1 MQSALFQNPSRSV
14 GDVGSKAHHLHR
26 LTEEGFRVPPFIAI
40 SKHDVSML
48 FGDAIAQVEALF
60 APFSGF
66 RMSQNQDG
74 DSSASISPETMAPF
88 FTGGTQGLIEACAD
102 AEALLLAFEPDAAL
116 LDALMQ
122 RVTDVFGPNFCLSV
136 RSSAISED
144 ASDASFAGQHK
155 TYLYT
160 TPSQLFDNIK
170 RSLASAWSF
179 GAISYRLQMGVS
191 IQHIEY
197 AMVLQQMVFATRS
210 GIAFSMN
217 AHGNMADAVINC
229 GYGMG
234 EGIVMDQV
242 AADCYHVNRA
252 LRSITRSVV
261 TKAQSME
268 YSAEHGIHLV
278 DVPADKQALAAL
290 AEAEIFAVYEQVMLA
305 EKLLGKPA
313 DIEFVWGEDGLLYLL
328 QMRPITTIHRE
339 DLVVLDNTN
348 IVESYPNIT
357 LPLSYSFASMAYT
370 NLFRRSARAFW
381 ISDKKF
387 DANHE
392 VFDHLIEHFY
402 GRVYYRLDNWYR
414 MMALVYNSK
423 RSMQAW
429 ETAVGLP
436 DSASDRYK
444 FPLTGKIKTAL
455 SVLWLVVNYK
465 KGNRRF
471 FAHFAKSYSQFKA
484 YEPYM
489 NSPKELWNHLEESI
503 ERTFEQYHLTIVN
516 DYLAFKAFGWLQ
528 DAIGDAGI
536 SDNPELAN
544 ELVVGQGGVESELAV
559 MAFLN
564 IKAQVLENPA
574 LLSIFAQ
581 EDSVVLH
588 QIKAPEFEKFY
599 QDWQGYLE
607 RFGDRTLAELK
618 LEVKSPRRNPELL
631 VQLVKS
637 QLDTKM
643 TAENFKERQGKIFQ
657 SAQNLVKAKLKW
669 WMPKTWWFNL
679 ALGLSRYGLANR
691 ENMRFCRTRVYSA
704 SKDIFL
710 AMADLMVNAGVLE
723 AADDIF
729 YLTMD
734 EVKAYAFVDD
744 AKKAVDQSVGG
755 DFQHQKEKKSYRE
768 IVTERKETYAK
779 YQSLRLP
786 DRIIYSK
793 KDKPDLTQYLEDVT
807 REGIDLSEVLKGV
820 PVSKGMVEGEALVIT
835 EPVLNADVKGKIL
848 ISKMTDPGW
857 VFLMSQAIALV
868 TEKGSLLSHTAIVG
882 RELGIPVVVAVQ
894 DVTQRIRT
902 GERIRVNGSTGVI
915 ERLES

>member
-1 MQSALFQNPSRSV
+1 VESALFQNPSLSV

-40 SKHDVSML
+40 SKHDISLL
-48 FGDAIAQVEALF
+48 FGDAIAHIESLF
-60 APFSGF
+60 VPFSQAQPSPDT
-66 RMSQNQDG
+66 MS
-74 DSSASISPETMAPF
+74 ELM
-88 FTGGTQGLIEACAD
+88 EVCAQ
-102 AEALLLAFEPDAAL
+102 AEQCLMQFQPRLELQE
-116 LDALMQ
+116 ALMQ
-122 RVTDVFGPNFCLSV
+122 RALEDFGNDFCISV

-160 TPSQLFDNIK
+160 RPHELIHNIK

-179 GAISYRLQMGVS
+179 GALSYRLKMGVS
-191 IQHIEY
+191 IRNIEY
-197 AMVLQQMVFATRS
+197 AMVLQKMVFATRS

-217 AHGNMADAVINC
+217 SNGNMADAVINC

-242 AADCYHVNRA
+242 AADCYHVYRA

-261 TKAQSME
+261 TKVQSME
-268 YSAEHGIHLV
+268 YSTELGIHLA
-278 DVPADKQALAAL
+278 DVPADKQSVSALS
-290 AEAEIFAVYEQVMLA
+290 EAEIFAVYDQVMLA
-305 EKLLGKPA
+305 EKVLGKPA

-370 NLFRRSARAFW
+370 NLFRRSAKAFW
-381 ISDKKF
+381 ISSERF
-387 DANHE
+387 DANAE

-436 DSASDRYK
+436 DSASDAYH
-444 FPLTGKIKTAL
+444 FPLMGKIKTAL
-455 SVLWLVVNYK
+455 SVSWLVINYK
-465 KGNRRF
+465 RGNKRF
-471 FAHFAKSYSQFKA
+471 FKDFGQAYQQFQA
-484 YEPYM
+484 FDQHRG
-489 NSPKELWNHLEESI
+489 NVAALWQHLESSI
-503 ERTFEQYHLTIVN
+503 ARTFEQYHLTIVN

-528 DAIGDAGI
+528 DAIQKFGI
-536 SDNPELAN
+536 SENPELAN

-559 MAFLN
+559 MSFLTL
-564 IKAQVLENPA
+564 KARVLSTPGLLKVFA
-574 LLSIFAQ
+574 LEDFAAL
-581 EDSVVLH
+581 EAL
-588 QIKAPEFEKFY
+588 KAPEFADFY
-599 QDWQGYLE
+599 RDWQSHLQ

-618 LEVKSPRRNPELL
+618 LEVKSPRQFPEML
-631 VQLVKS
+631 VQLMKS
-637 QLDTKM
+637 QLDSAITV
-643 TAENFKERQGKIFQ
+643 ENFKERQAQIHANAVKLVEGKLRGWQ
-657 SAQNLVKAKLKW
+657 
-669 WMPKTWWFNL
+669 PKSWWFRWV
-679 ALGLSRYGLANR
+679 LGMSRYGLANR
-691 ENMRFCRTRVYSA
+691 ENMRFCRTRVYSV
-704 SKDIFL
+704 SKDIFR
-710 AMADLMVNAGVLE
+710 AIAECMVTAGHLE
-723 AADDIF
+723 DGEDVF

-734 EVKAYAFVDD
+734 EIKRYALVEPTDMKGLVEARKAEYANYKDL
-744 AKKAVDQSVGG
+744 
-755 DFQHQKEKKSYRE
+755 
-768 IVTERKETYAK
+768 I
-779 YQSLRLP
+779 LP

-793 KDKPDLTQYLEDVT
+793 KAKPDFTHYLNVLTQ
-807 REGIDLSEVLKGV
+807 EGLDRSQVLNGV
-820 PVSKGMVEGEALVIT
+820 AVSKGVAEGEALVIT

-848 ISKMTDPGW
+848 VSKMTDPGW

-894 DVTQRIRT
+894 DATQRIKT
-902 GERIRVNGSTGVI
+902 GEWIRVNGSTGTI
-915 ERLES
+915 ERIETPKK

>member
-1 MQSALFQNPSRSV
+1 LSDRLFDKSATEVSEI
-14 GDVGSKAHHLHR
+14 GSKAFHLSTLQR
-26 LTEEGFRVPPFIAI
+26 EGFRVPPFFML
-40 SKHDVSML
+40 SRYDVELL
-48 FGDAIAQVEALF
+48 FGSILSEVESIFASVNGSDSEDLMVRCERAQL
-60 APFSGF
+60 
-66 RMSQNQDG
+66 
-74 DSSASISPETMAPF
+74 
-88 FTGGTQGLIEACAD
+88 LIES
-102 AEALLLAFEPDAAL
+102 FEPSADL
-116 LDALMQ
+116 LQPLLQ
-122 RVTDVFGPNFCLSV
+122 RCLDTFGSGYYISV
-136 RSSAISED
+136 RSSAMSED
-144 ASDASFAGQHK
+144 SASASFAGQHS
-155 TYLYT
+155 TFLYT
-160 TPSQLFDNIK
+160 TSDSLVMNVK
-170 RSLASAWSF
+170 KSLASAWGF
-179 GAISYRLQMGVS
+179 GVLSYRLHHGLS
-191 IQHIEY
+191 IQGIEY
-197 AMVLQQMVFATRS
+197 AMVLQKMVFATRA

-217 AHGNMADAVINC
+217 SQGNMADAVINC

-234 EGIVMDQV
+234 EGIVMDKV
-242 AADCYHVNRA
+242 AVDCYHVNRA
-252 LRSITRSVV
+252 LRRTTRSLVR
-261 TKAQSME
+261 KEQAME
-268 YSAEHGIHLV
+268 FSPSLGIHLAA
-278 DVPADKQALAAL
+278 VPYEKQNVAAL
-290 AEAEIFAVYEQVMLA
+290 TDEEIFEVFDVAIQA
-305 EKLLGKPA
+305 EKLLAKPA

-370 NLFRRSARAFW
+370 NLFRRSAKAFW
-381 ISDKKF
+381 ISSEKF

-436 DSASDRYK
+436 DSASDSYK
-444 FPLTGKIKTAL
+444 FPLSGKIKTGL
-455 SVLWLVVNYK
+455 SVLWMVINYK
-465 KGNRRF
+465 KGSRRF
-471 FAHFAKSYSQFKA
+471 FAHFASSYHQFKQ
-484 YEPYM
+484 YQQHQ
-489 NSPKELWNHLEESI
+489 NSPKDIWNHLEQSI

-528 DAIGDAGI
+528 DAIRDAKI

-564 IKAQVLENPA
+564 IKAQVLENPT
-574 LLSIFAQ
+574 LMSIFTQ
-581 EDSVVLH
+581 EDSEVLH
-588 QIKAPEFEKFY
+588 QIKAPEFVKFY
-599 QDWQGYLE
+599 QDWHNYLE

-618 LEVKSPRRNPELL
+618 LEVKSPRRNPEML

-637 QLDTKM
+637 QLDTNM
-643 TAENFKERQGKIFQ
+643 TAENFKERQGKIFEN
-657 SAQNLVKAKLKW
+657 AQALVKAKLKW

-679 ALGLSRYGLANR
+679 TLGLSRYGLANR

-710 AMADLMVNAGVLE
+710 AMADLMVLAGVLDVAE
-723 AADDIF
+723 DVF

-734 EVKAYAFVDD
+734 EVKEFAFPALANPVKDD
-744 AKKAVDQSVGG
+744 ADEGAKSNRI
-755 DFQHQKEKKSYRE
+755 EKKSYRE
-768 IVTERKETYAK
+768 IVAERKDTYEK
-779 YQSLRLP
+779 YRSLRLP

-793 KDKPDLTQYLEDVT
+793 KDKPDLSQYLEDVT
-807 REGIDLSEVLKGV
+807 KEGVDMNEVLKGV
-820 PVSKGMVEGEALVIT
+820 PVSKGIAEGEALVIT

-894 DVTQRIRT
+894 DVTQRIKT
-902 GERIRVNGSTGVI
+902 GERIRVNGSTGII
-915 ERLES
+915 ERLG

>member
-1 MQSALFQNPSRSV
+1 MHSALFQNPSLAV

-26 LTEEGFRVPPFIAI
+26 LTEEGFRVPPFVAI
-40 SKHDVSML
+40 SKHDVSLL
-48 FGDAIAQVEALF
+48 FGDAIAQLEALL
-60 APFSGF
+60 APFSGIH
-66 RMSQNQDG
+66 RSPSQNG
-74 DSSASISPETMAPF
+74 DSSIAASSETMSR
-88 FTGGTQGLIEACAD
+88 LIETCSQ
-102 AEALLLAFEPDAAL
+102 AEALLLGFEPNPAL

-122 RVTDVFGPNFCLSV
+122 RATEVFGPSFCISV

-160 TPSQLFDNIK
+160 TPAQLFENIK

-179 GAISYRLQMGVS
+179 GALSYRLQMGVS

-217 AHGNMADAVINC
+217 SNGNMADAVINC

-268 YSAEHGIHLV
+268 YNADQGIHLV
-278 DVPADKQALAAL
+278 DVPADKQTIAAL
-290 AEAEIFAVYEQVMLA
+290 SDEEIFAVYDQVMLA
-305 EKLLGKPA
+305 EKVLGKPA

-357 LPLSYSFASMAYT
+357 LPLSYSFASMAYS
-370 NLFRRSARAFW
+370 NLFRRSAKAFW
-381 ISDKKF
+381 ISSERF
-387 DANHE
+387 DANAE

-436 DSASDRYK
+436 DSASDAYH
-444 FPLTGKIKTAL
+444 FPLMGKIKTAL
-455 SVLWLVVNYK
+455 SVSWLVINYK
-465 KGNRRF
+465 RGNRRF
-471 FAHFAKSYSQFKA
+471 FKDFNTAYTQFQDFEQHRQDA
-484 YEPYM
+484 TA
-489 NSPKELWNHLEESI
+489 LWQHLESSI
-503 ERTFEQYHLTIVN
+503 ARTFEQYHLTIVN

-528 DAIGDAGI
+528 DAIQKFGI
-536 SDNPELAN
+536 SENPELAN

-559 MAFLN
+559 MSFLKL
-564 IKAQVLENPA
+564 KAQVLGDARLTGLFE
-574 LLSIFAQ
+574 Q
-581 EDSVVLH
+581 EDFAVLESLKH
-588 QIKAPEFEKFY
+588 AEYAEFY
-599 QDWQGYLE
+599 RDWQAHLS

-618 LEVKSPRRNPELL
+618 LEVKSPRQNPELL
-631 VQLVKS
+631 VQLTKS
-637 QLDTKM
+637 QLDSSITV
-643 TAENFKERQGKIFQ
+643 ENFKDRQ
-657 SAQNLVKAKLKW
+657 AQIHANAAKLVAEKLRW
-669 WMPKTWWFNL
+669 WQPKSWWFHWV
-679 ALGLSRYGLANR
+679 LGMSRYGLANR

-704 SKDIFL
+704 SKDIFR
-710 AMADLMVNAGVLE
+710 AIAECMVKAGHLE
-723 AADDIF
+723 NGEDVF

-734 EVKAYAFVDD
+734 EIRQYAMVGPMSLTETVAMRKAEYANY
-744 AKKAVDQSVGG
+744 KGL
-755 DFQHQKEKKSYRE
+755 
-768 IVTERKETYAK
+768 I
-779 YQSLRLP
+779 LP

-793 KDKPDLTQYLEDVT
+793 KEKPDFTHYLADLT
-807 REGIDLSEVLKGV
+807 REGLDRSQVLSGV
-820 PVSKGMVEGEALVIT
+820 AVSKGVAEGEALVIA

-848 ISKMTDPGW
+848 VSKMTDPGW

-894 DVTQRIRT
+894 DATQRIKT
-902 GERIRVNGSTGVI
+902 GEWIRVNGSTGTI
-915 ERLES
+915 ERIEAPENQP

>member
-1 MQSALFQNPSRSV
+1 LSDRLFDKSATEVSEI
-14 GDVGSKAHHLHR
+14 GSKAFHLSTLQR
-26 LTEEGFRVPPFIAI
+26 EGFRVPPFFVL
-40 SKHDVSML
+40 SRYDVELL
-48 FGDAIAQVEALF
+48 FC
-60 APFSGF
+60 
-66 RMSQNQDG
+66 
-74 DSSASISPETMAPF
+74 SILSEV
-88 FTGGTQGLIEACAD
+88 GLIFASVNGSDSEDLMVRCERAQ
-102 AEALLLAFEPDAAL
+102 LLIESFEPSADL
-116 LDALMQ
+116 LQPLLQ
-122 RVTDVFGPNFCLSV
+122 RCSDTFGSGYYISV
-136 RSSAISED
+136 RSSAMSED
-144 ASDASFAGQHK
+144 SASASFAGQHS
-155 TYLYT
+155 TFLYT
-160 TPSQLFDNIK
+160 TTDSLVMNVK
-170 RSLASAWSF
+170 KSLASAWGF
-179 GAISYRLQMGVS
+179 GALSYRLHHGIP
-191 IQHIEY
+191 IQGIEY
-197 AMVLQQMVFATRS
+197 AMVLQQMVFATRA

-217 AHGNMADAVINC
+217 SQGNMADAVINC

-234 EGIVMDQV
+234 EGIVMDKV
-242 AADCYHVNRA
+242 AVDCYHVNRA
-252 LRSITRSVV
+252 LRRTTRSVV
-261 TKAQSME
+261 RKEQAME
-268 YSAEHGIHLV
+268 FSPSLGIHLAA
-278 DVPADKQALAAL
+278 VPDEKQNVAAL
-290 AEAEIFAVYEQVMLA
+290 TDEEIFEVFDVAIQA
-305 EKLLGKPA
+305 EKVLAKPA

-370 NLFRRSARAFW
+370 NLFRRSAKAFW
-381 ISDKKF
+381 ISSEKF

-436 DSASDRYK
+436 DSASDSYK
-444 FPLTGKIKTAL
+444 FPLAGKIKTGL
-455 SVLWLVVNYK
+455 SVLWMVINYK
-465 KGNRRF
+465 KGSRRF
-471 FAHFAKSYSQFKA
+471 FAHFASSYRQFKQ
-484 YEPYM
+484 YKQHQ
-489 NSPKELWNHLEESI
+489 NSPKDLWNHLEQSI

-528 DAIGDAGI
+528 DAIRDAKI

-564 IKAQVLENPA
+564 IKAQVLENPT
-574 LLSIFAQ
+574 LMSIFTQ
-581 EDSVVLH
+581 EDSEVLH

-599 QDWQGYLE
+599 QDWHNYLE

-618 LEVKSPRRNPELL
+618 LEVKSPRRNPEML

-637 QLDTKM
+637 QLDTNM

-657 SAQNLVKAKLKW
+657 SAQALVKGKLKW

-679 ALGLSRYGLANR
+679 TLGLSRYGLANR

-710 AMADLMVNAGVLE
+710 AMADLMVLAGVLDVAE
-723 AADDIF
+723 DVF

-734 EVKAYAFVDD
+734 EVKEFAFSASANPVKDD
-744 AKKAVDQSVGG
+744 ADEGAKSNRI
-755 DFQHQKEKKSYRE
+755 EKKSYRE
-768 IVTERKETYAK
+768 IVADRKDTYEK
-779 YQSLRLP
+779 YRSLRLP

-793 KDKPDLTQYLEDVT
+793 KDKPDLSQYLEDVT
-807 REGIDLSEVLKGV
+807 KEGVDMNEVLKGV
-820 PVSKGMVEGEALVIT
+820 PVSKGIAEGEALVIT

-894 DVTQRIRT
+894 DVTQRIKT
-902 GERIRVNGSTGVI
+902 GERIRVNGSTGII
-915 ERLES
+915 ERLG

>member
-1 MQSALFQNPSRSV
+1 MFQNPSLAV

-40 SKHDVSML
+40 SKHDVSLL
-48 FGDAIAQVEALF
+48 FGDAIADVEAMF

-66 RMSQNQDG
+66 HTSTSQDG
-74 DSSASISPETMAPF
+74 TVSTNPSPETMSRLME
-88 FTGGTQGLIEACAD
+88 TCTQ
-102 AEALLLAFEPDAAL
+102 AESLLQGFEPDMAM
-116 LDALMQ
+116 LDALMK
-122 RVTDVFGPNFCLSV
+122 RANDVFGNDFCISV

-155 TYLYT
+155 TFLYT
-160 TPSQLFDNIK
+160 RPHELIHNIK

-179 GAISYRLQMGVS
+179 GALSYRLKMGVS
-191 IQHIEY
+191 IRNIEY
-197 AMVLQQMVFATRS
+197 AMVLQKMVVATRS

-217 AHGNMADAVINC
+217 SNGNMADAVINC

-261 TKAQSME
+261 TKTQSME
-268 YSAEHGIHLV
+268 YSTAQGIHLV
-278 DVPADKQALAAL
+278 DVPADKQAVAAL
-290 AEAEIFAVYEQVMLA
+290 SDTEIFAAYDQVMLA
-305 EKLLGKPA
+305 EKVLGKPA

-370 NLFRRSARAFW
+370 NLFRRSAKAFW
-381 ISDKKF
+381 ISSERF
-387 DANHE
+387 DANAE

-429 ETAVGLP
+429 ETAVGLA
-436 DSASDRYK
+436 DSASDAYH
-444 FPLTGKIKTAL
+444 FPLMGKIKTAL
-455 SVLWLVVNYK
+455 SVSWLVLNYK
-465 KGNRRF
+465 RGNRRF
-471 FAHFAKSYSQFKA
+471 FKDFNTAYTQFQDFEQHRSNPAK
-484 YEPYM
+484 
-489 NSPKELWNHLEESI
+489 LWQHLESSI
-503 ERTFEQYHLTIVN
+503 ARTFEQYHLTIVN

-528 DAIGDAGI
+528 DAIQKFGI
-536 SDNPELAN
+536 SENPELAN

-559 MAFLN
+559 MSFLN
-564 IKAQVLENPA
+564 LKAQVLSDTRLKSLFEE
-574 LLSIFAQ
+574 
-581 EDSVVLH
+581 EDFVVLEAL
-588 QIKAPEFEKFY
+588 KGPKFAKFY
-599 QDWQGYLE
+599 RDWQVHLQ

-618 LEVKSPRRNPELL
+618 LEVKSPRQFPEML

-637 QLDTKM
+637 QLDSPITV
-643 TAENFKERQGKIFQ
+643 ENFKERQAQIHANAVKLVEGK
-657 SAQNLVKAKLKW
+657 LRW
-669 WMPKTWWFNL
+669 WQPKSWWFHWVM
-679 ALGLSRYGLANR
+679 GMSRYGLANR

-704 SKDIFL
+704 SKDIFR
-710 AMADLMVNAGVLE
+710 AIAECMVMAGHLE
-723 AADDIF
+723 DGEDVF

-734 EVKAYAFVDD
+734 EIKRYALDEPTDMKELVEARKAEYGNYKDL
-744 AKKAVDQSVGG
+744 
-755 DFQHQKEKKSYRE
+755 
-768 IVTERKETYAK
+768 I
-779 YQSLRLP
+779 LP

-793 KDKPDLTQYLEDVT
+793 KEKPDFTHYLNVLTQ
-807 REGIDLSEVLKGV
+807 EGLDRSQVLSGV
-820 PVSKGMVEGEALVIT
+820 AVSKGVAEGEALVIT

-848 ISKMTDPGW
+848 VSKMTDPGW

-894 DVTQRIRT
+894 EATQRIKT
-902 GERIRVNGSTGVI
+902 GEWIRVNGTNGNI
-915 ERLES
+915 ERIEAPENQP

>member
-1 MQSALFQNPSRSV
+1 MGDRLFDKSATEVSEI
-14 GDVGSKAHHLHR
+14 GSKAYHLTTLQR
-26 LTEEGFRVPPFIAI
+26 EGFRVPPFFVLSRYDVELLFGSVLTEVESIFASVSRAI
-40 SKHDVSML
+40 SDDL
-48 FGDAIAQVEALF
+48 LDRCAQAQ
-60 APFSGF
+60 A
-66 RMSQNQDG
+66 
-74 DSSASISPETMAPF
+74 
-88 FTGGTQGLIEACAD
+88 LIEA
-102 AEALLLAFEPDAAL
+102 FEPSAEL
-116 LDALMQ
+116 LQPLLQ
-122 RVTDVFGPNFCLSV
+122 RCLDTFGSGYYISV
-136 RSSAISED
+136 RSSAMSED
-144 ASDASFAGQHK
+144 SASASFAGQHS
-155 TYLYT
+155 TFLYIT
-160 TPSQLFDNIK
+160 AETLLENVK
-170 RSLASAWSF
+170 KSLASAWGF
-179 GAISYRLQMGVS
+179 GALSYR
-191 IQHIEY
+191 QHHGLPILGIEY
-197 AMVLQQMVFATRS
+197 AMVMQKMVFATRA

-217 AHGNMADAVINC
+217 SQGNMADAVINC

-234 EGIVMDQV
+234 EGIVMDKV
-242 AADCYHVNRA
+242 AVDCYHVNRA
-252 LRSITRSVV
+252 LRRTTRSVV
-261 TKAQSME
+261 RKEQAME
-268 YSAEHGIHLV
+268 FSPSLGIHLAA
-278 DVPADKQALAAL
+278 VPDEKQTAAAL
-290 AEAEIFAVYEQVMLA
+290 TAEEIFEVFDVAIQA
-305 EKLLGKPA
+305 EKLLAKPA

-370 NLFRRSARAFW
+370 NLFRRSANAFW
-381 ISDKKF
+381 VSSEKF

-436 DSASDRYK
+436 DSASDSYH
-444 FPLTGKIKTAL
+444 FPIAGKIKTAL

-471 FAHFAKSYSQFKA
+471 SAHFASSYHQFKR
-484 YEPYM
+484 YQQHQ
-489 NSPKELWNHLEESI
+489 NSPKDLWNHLEQSI

-528 DAIGDAGI
+528 DAIRDAKI

-564 IKAQVLENPA
+564 IKAQVLSNPE
-574 LLSIFAQ
+574 LLSIFSLDDAAVLSKIQVPEHQ
-581 EDSVVLH
+581 E
-588 QIKAPEFEKFY
+588 FY
-599 QDWQGYLE
+599 RDWQNYLE
-607 RFGDRTLAELK
+607 RFGDRTLSELK

-637 QLDTKM
+637 QLD
-643 TAENFKERQGKIFQ
+643 ANISPENFKERQGKIFEN
-657 SAQNLVKAKLKW
+657 AQTLVKAKLKW
-669 WMPKTWWFNL
+669 WMPRTWWFNL
-679 ALGLSRYGLANR
+679 TLGLSRYGLANR

-710 AMADLMVNAGVLE
+710 AMADLMVSAGVLDVAE
-723 AADDIF
+723 DVF
-729 YLTMD
+729 YFTME
-734 EVKAYAFVDD
+734 EVKEFAYSASANRVKGVADERE
-744 AKKAVDQSVGG
+744 KSNQI
-755 DFQHQKEKKSYRE
+755 EKKSYRE
-768 IVTERKETYAK
+768 IVAERKETYEK
-779 YQSLRLP
+779 YRSLRLP

-793 KDKPDLTQYLEDVT
+793 KDKPDLTQYLEYVT
-807 REGIDLSEVLKGV
+807 REGIDLNEVLKGV
-820 PVSKGMVEGEALVIT
+820 PVSKGIAEGEALVIT
-835 EPVLNADVKGKIL
+835 DPVLNADVKGKIL

-894 DVTQRIRT
+894 DVTQRIKT
-902 GERIRVNGSTGVI
+902 GERIRVDGSTGII
-915 ERLES
+915 ERLG

>member
-1 MQSALFQNPSRSV
+1 MSDRLFDKSATEVSEI
-14 GDVGSKAHHLHR
+14 GSKAFHLSTLQR
-26 LTEEGFRVPPFIAI
+26 EGFRVPPFFML
-40 SKHDVSML
+40 SRYDVELL
-48 FGDAIAQVEALF
+48 FGAVLLEVESIFASVNGSDSEDLMARCSQAQL
-60 APFSGF
+60 
-66 RMSQNQDG
+66 
-74 DSSASISPETMAPF
+74 
-88 FTGGTQGLIEACAD
+88 LIESFVPD
-102 AEALLLAFEPDAAL
+102 SDLALQLATRCEE
-116 LDALMQ
+116 
-122 RVTDVFGPNFCLSV
+122 TFGAGYYISV
-136 RSSAISED
+136 RSSAMSED
-144 ASDASFAGQHK
+144 SASASFAGQHS
-155 TYLYT
+155 TFLYT
-160 TPSQLFDNIK
+160 TAATLLENVK
-170 RSLASAWSF
+170 KSLASAWGF
-179 GAISYRLQMGVS
+179 GVLSYRLHHGLS
-191 IQHIEY
+191 IQGIEY
-197 AMVLQQMVFATRS
+197 AMVLQKMVFATRA

-217 AHGNMADAVINC
+217 SQGNMADAVINC

-234 EGIVMDQV
+234 EGIVMDKV
-242 AADCYHVNRA
+242 AVDCYHVNRA
-252 LRSITRSVV
+252 LRRTTRSVV
-261 TKAQSME
+261 RKEQAME
-268 YSAEHGIHLV
+268 FSPSLGIHLAA
-278 DVPADKQALAAL
+278 VPDEKQNVAAL
-290 AEAEIFAVYEQVMLA
+290 TDEEIFEVFDVAIQA
-305 EKLLGKPA
+305 EKLLAKPA

-370 NLFRRSARAFW
+370 NLFRRSAKAFW
-381 ISDKKF
+381 ISSEKF

-436 DSASDRYK
+436 DSASDSYK
-444 FPLTGKIKTAL
+444 FPLSGKIKTGL
-455 SVLWLVVNYK
+455 SVLWMVINYK
-465 KGNRRF
+465 KGSRRF
-471 FAHFAKSYSQFKA
+471 FAHFASSYHQFKQ
-484 YEPYM
+484 YQQHQ
-489 NSPKELWNHLEESI
+489 NSPKDLWNHLEQSI

-528 DAIGDAGI
+528 DAIRDAKI

-564 IKAQVLENPA
+564 IKAQVLENPT
-574 LLSIFAQ
+574 LMSIFTQ
-581 EDSVVLH
+581 EDSEVLH
-588 QIKAPEFEKFY
+588 QIKAPEFVKFY
-599 QDWQGYLE
+599 QDWHNYLE

-618 LEVKSPRRNPELL
+618 LEVKSPRRNPEML

-637 QLDTKM
+637 QLDTNM
-643 TAENFKERQGKIFQ
+643 TAENFKERQGKIFEN
-657 SAQNLVKAKLKW
+657 AQALVKAKLKW

-679 ALGLSRYGLANR
+679 TLGLSRYGLANR

-710 AMADLMVNAGVLE
+710 AMADLMVLAGVLDVAE
-723 AADDIF
+723 DVF

-734 EVKAYAFVDD
+734 EVKEFAFSALANPVKDD
-744 AKKAVDQSVGG
+744 ADAGAKSNRI
-755 DFQHQKEKKSYRE
+755 EKKSYRE
-768 IVTERKETYAK
+768 IVAERKDTYEK
-779 YQSLRLP
+779 YRSLRLP

-793 KDKPDLTQYLEDVT
+793 KDKPDLSQYLEDVT
-807 REGIDLSEVLKGV
+807 KEGVDMNEVLKGV
-820 PVSKGMVEGEALVIT
+820 PVSKGIAEGEALVIT

-894 DVTQRIRT
+894 DVTQRIKT
-902 GERIRVNGSTGVI
+902 GERIRVNGSTGII
-915 ERLES
+915 ERLG

>member
-1 MQSALFQNPSRSV
+1 MSDRLFDKSATEVSEI
-14 GDVGSKAHHLHR
+14 GSKAFHLSTLQR
-26 LTEEGFRVPPFIAI
+26 EGFRVPPFFML
-40 SKHDVSML
+40 SRYDVELL
-48 FGDAIAQVEALF
+48 FGAVLLEVESIFASVNGSDSEDLMVRCERAQL
-60 APFSGF
+60 
-66 RMSQNQDG
+66 
-74 DSSASISPETMAPF
+74 
-88 FTGGTQGLIEACAD
+88 LIES
-102 AEALLLAFEPDAAL
+102 FEPSADL
-116 LDALMQ
+116 LQPLLQ
-122 RVTDVFGPNFCLSV
+122 RCLDTFGSGYYISV
-136 RSSAISED
+136 RSSAMSED
-144 ASDASFAGQHK
+144 SASASFAGQHS
-155 TYLYT
+155 TFLYT
-160 TPSQLFDNIK
+160 TSDSLVMNVK
-170 RSLASAWSF
+170 KSLASAWGF
-179 GAISYRLQMGVS
+179 GVLSYRLHHGLDIRG
-191 IQHIEY
+191 IQY
-197 AMVLQQMVFATRS
+197 AMVLQKMVFATRA

-217 AHGNMADAVINC
+217 SQGNMADAVINC

-234 EGIVMDQV
+234 EGIVMDKV
-242 AADCYHVNRA
+242 AVDCYHVNRA
-252 LRSITRSVV
+252 LRRTTRSLVR
-261 TKAQSME
+261 KEQAME
-268 YSAEHGIHLV
+268 FSPSLGIHLAA
-278 DVPADKQALAAL
+278 VPYEKQNVAAL
-290 AEAEIFAVYEQVMLA
+290 TDEEIFEVFDVAIQA
-305 EKLLGKPA
+305 EKLLAKPA

-370 NLFRRSARAFW
+370 NLFRRSAKAFW
-381 ISDKKF
+381 ISSEKF

-436 DSASDRYK
+436 DSASDSYK
-444 FPLTGKIKTAL
+444 FPLSGKIKTGL
-455 SVLWLVVNYK
+455 SVLWMVINYK
-465 KGNRRF
+465 KGSRRF
-471 FAHFAKSYSQFKA
+471 FAHFASSYHQFKQ
-484 YEPYM
+484 YQQHQ
-489 NSPKELWNHLEESI
+489 NSPKDIWNHLEQSI

-528 DAIGDAGI
+528 DAIRDAKI

-564 IKAQVLENPA
+564 IKAQVLENPT
-574 LLSIFAQ
+574 LMSIFTQ
-581 EDSVVLH
+581 EDSEVLH
-588 QIKAPEFEKFY
+588 QIKAPEFLKFY
-599 QDWQGYLE
+599 QDWHNYLE

-618 LEVKSPRRNPELL
+618 LEVKSPRRNPEML

-637 QLDTKM
+637 QLDTNM
-643 TAENFKERQGKIFQ
+643 TAENFKERQGKIFEN
-657 SAQNLVKAKLKW
+657 AQALVKAKLKW

-679 ALGLSRYGLANR
+679 TLGLSRYGLANR

-710 AMADLMVNAGVLE
+710 AMADLMVLAGVLDVAE
-723 AADDIF
+723 DVF

-734 EVKAYAFVDD
+734 EVKEFAFPALANPVKDD
-744 AKKAVDQSVGG
+744 ADEGAKSNRI
-755 DFQHQKEKKSYRE
+755 EKKSYRE
-768 IVTERKETYAK
+768 IVAERKDTYEK
-779 YQSLRLP
+779 YRSLRLP

-793 KDKPDLTQYLEDVT
+793 KDKPDLSQYLEDVT
-807 REGIDLSEVLKGV
+807 KEGVNMNEVLKGV
-820 PVSKGMVEGEALVIT
+820 PVSKGIAEGEALVIT

-894 DVTQRIRT
+894 DVTQRIKT
-902 GERIRVNGSTGVI
+902 GERIRVNGSTGII
-915 ERLES
+915 ERLG

>member
-1 MQSALFQNPSRSV
+1 LSDRLFDKSATEVSEI
-14 GDVGSKAHHLHR
+14 GSKAFHLSTLQR
-26 LTEEGFRVPPFIAI
+26 EGFRVPPFFML
-40 SKHDVSML
+40 SRYDVELL
-48 FGDAIAQVEALF
+48 FGAVLLEVESIFASVNGSDSEDLMVRCERAQL
-60 APFSGF
+60 
-66 RMSQNQDG
+66 
-74 DSSASISPETMAPF
+74 
-88 FTGGTQGLIEACAD
+88 LIES
-102 AEALLLAFEPDAAL
+102 FEPSADL
-116 LDALMQ
+116 LQPLLQ
-122 RVTDVFGPNFCLSV
+122 RCLDTFGSGYYISV
-136 RSSAISED
+136 RSSAMSED
-144 ASDASFAGQHK
+144 SASASFAGQHS
-155 TYLYT
+155 TFLYT
-160 TPSQLFDNIK
+160 TSDSLVMNVK
-170 RSLASAWSF
+170 KSLASAWGF
-179 GAISYRLQMGVS
+179 GVLSYRLHHGLDIRG
-191 IQHIEY
+191 IQY
-197 AMVLQQMVFATRS
+197 AMVLQKMVFATRA

-217 AHGNMADAVINC
+217 SQGNMADAVINC

-234 EGIVMDQV
+234 EGIVMDKV
-242 AADCYHVNRA
+242 AVDCYHVNRA
-252 LRSITRSVV
+252 LRRTTRSLVR
-261 TKAQSME
+261 KEQAME
-268 YSAEHGIHLV
+268 FSPSLGIHLAA
-278 DVPADKQALAAL
+278 VPYEKQNVAAL
-290 AEAEIFAVYEQVMLA
+290 TDEEIFEVFDVAIQA
-305 EKLLGKPA
+305 EKLLAKPA

-370 NLFRRSARAFW
+370 NLFRRSAKAFW
-381 ISDKKF
+381 ISSEKF

-436 DSASDRYK
+436 DSASDSYK
-444 FPLTGKIKTAL
+444 FPLSGKIKTGL
-455 SVLWLVVNYK
+455 SVLWMVINYK
-465 KGNRRF
+465 KGSRRF
-471 FAHFAKSYSQFKA
+471 FAHFASSYHQFKQ
-484 YEPYM
+484 YQQHQ
-489 NSPKELWNHLEESI
+489 NSPKDIWNHLEQSI

-528 DAIGDAGI
+528 DAIRDAKI

-564 IKAQVLENPA
+564 IKAQVLENPT
-574 LLSIFAQ
+574 LMSIFTQ
-581 EDSVVLH
+581 EDSEVLH
-588 QIKAPEFEKFY
+588 QIKAPEFLKFY
-599 QDWQGYLE
+599 QDWHNYLE

-618 LEVKSPRRNPELL
+618 LEVKSPRRNPEML

-637 QLDTKM
+637 QLDTNM
-643 TAENFKERQGKIFQ
+643 TAENFKERQGKIFEN
-657 SAQNLVKAKLKW
+657 AQALVKAKLKW

-679 ALGLSRYGLANR
+679 TLGLSRYGLANR

-710 AMADLMVNAGVLE
+710 AMADLMVLAGVLDVAE
-723 AADDIF
+723 DVF

-734 EVKAYAFVDD
+734 EVKEFAFPALANPVKDD
-744 AKKAVDQSVGG
+744 ADEGAKSNRI
-755 DFQHQKEKKSYRE
+755 EKKSYRE
-768 IVTERKETYAK
+768 IVAERKDTYEK
-779 YQSLRLP
+779 YRSLRLP

-793 KDKPDLTQYLEDVT
+793 KDKPDLSQYLEDVT
-807 REGIDLSEVLKGV
+807 KEGVNMNEVLKGV
-820 PVSKGMVEGEALVIT
+820 PVSKGIAEGEALVIT

-894 DVTQRIRT
+894 DVTQRIKT
-902 GERIRVNGSTGVI
+902 GERIRVNGSTGII
-915 ERLES
+915 ERLG